1 MVNWI
6 QWSSQGAILKTQ
18 NKHLIRRTI
27 IFALVSIF
35 FFGLNETFGQNVDPI
50 DDFYQY
56 ANSDWLD
63 STVVKENI
71 SVVNNW
77 GLLWDRI
84 IDKSIEILSG
94 DSQYDL
100 DEKHLFLLTQLQ
112 NFYKSTIEYS
122 NDERKRVALVQNHYP
137 MPFGILFS
145 KITVS
150 EAKENQ
156 VNEIIGYLNTAYHDK
171 IEKSNRI
178 GEYHRDLFLAKLDNM
193 TFEIGAPALSK
204 FPRIPTLSS
213 DSLEKNI
220 QFSKEYQIEMD
231 RVKSDWE
238 TPPFETDC
246 FYTFHDNKVKIYAGI
261 LYDSILLDETDYTYL
276 FATLGRTIGHEMTH
290 AFDIIG
296 KNYNQDGEYINWL
309 EKLFWGAYT
318 SKNDWD
324 NIYQALIEL
333 YNQYAIQDTL
343 FVNGTKTLQEN
354 IADLGG
360 VEISLLALKIYLEK
374 TQPLSSEK
382 DELEALRKYFIAYA
396 QFWREK
402 ATPAFEHSSLKR
414 LHTPQ
419 KFRAIGPIYN
429 QNEFYEVFEID
440 EKSEYYIPAG
450 QRINIW

>member
-1 MVNWI
+1 MAIVSVAI
-6 QWSSQGAILKTQ
+6 ISPGA
-18 NKHLIRRTI
+18 
-27 IFALVSIF
+27 
-35 FFGLNETFGQNVDPI
+35 TFGQNI
-50 DDFYQY
+50 DQINDFYEY
-56 ANSDWLD
+56 ANRDWLD
-63 STVVKENI
+63 STVVNENM

-84 IDKSIEILSG
+84 IDESIEILSG

-112 NFYKSTIEYS
+112 NFYKSSIEHS
-122 NDERKRVALVQNHYP
+122 NDERKRVALVQDHYP
-137 MPFGILFS
+137 MLFGILFS
-145 KITVS
+145 KITVP
-150 EAKENQ
+150 EAKEDQ
-156 VNEIIGYLNTAYHDK
+156 VSEIIGYLKTAYHDK
-171 IEKSNRI
+171 FEKSNHI
-178 GEYHRDLFLAKLDNM
+178 GEYQRDLFLAKLDNM
-193 TFEIGAPALSK
+193 AFEIGAPALSK
-204 FPRIPTLSS
+204 FPPIPTLSI

-220 QFSKEYQIEMD
+220 QLSKEYLIEMD

-261 LYDSILLDETDYTYL
+261 LYDSILLDETDYIYL

-290 AFDIIG
+290 AFDIVG
-296 KNYNQDGEYINWL
+296 KNYNHDGEYINWL
-309 EKLFWGAYT
+309 EKLFGGAYT

-333 YNQYAIQDTL
+333 FNQYAIQDTL

-374 TQPLSSEK
+374 TQQLSSEE
-382 DELEALRKYFIAYA
+382 DESEALRKYFIAYA

-419 KFRAIGPIYN
+419 KFRAIGPIYC
-429 QNEFYEVFEID
+429 QDEFYRVFEID
-440 EKSEYYIPAG
+440 KKSKYYIPAG
-450 QRINIW
+450 QRIKIW